1 MLSWFRR
8 SQGEPGGAPPPG
20 ALVEDEDSPEALFRD
35 LHELVS
41 FINLNAGRLPNEA
54 VVAARCVTDTLREII
69 ATSEARPLDIHATI
83 SVRAMT
89 TDYLPT
95 TLRSYLALDDQ
106 TVDTVGRSGRTPRQ
120 LLLEQVESLWGA
132 ATDILAATRSHDVDA
147 LTTQGNFLRTKFTRS
162 DLDL

>member
-1 MLSWFRR
+1 ML
-8 SQGEPGGAPPPG
+8 E
-20 ALVEDEDSPEALFRD
+20 EDEDSPEALFRD
-35 LHELVS
+35 LHQLVS
-41 FINLNAGRLPNEA
+41 FINLNAGRLSNES
-54 VVAARCVTDTLREII
+54 VVAARCVTDTLREVI
-69 ATSEARPLDIHATI
+69 ATAEARPLDIHAAI
-83 SVRAMT
+83 SVRAIS

-106 TVDTVGRSGRTPRQ
+106 TVATVGRSGHTPRQ
-120 LLLEQVESLWGA
+120 LLLQQVDSLWEA